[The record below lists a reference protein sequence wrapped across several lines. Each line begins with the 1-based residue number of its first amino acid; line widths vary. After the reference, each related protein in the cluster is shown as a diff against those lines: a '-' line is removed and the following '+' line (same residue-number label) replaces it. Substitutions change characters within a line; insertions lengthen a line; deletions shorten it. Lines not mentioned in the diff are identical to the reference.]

1 MFAGVDIGSTST
13 KAVLMSDSRI
23 LGYHIV
29 PSGSNFRQSSQVAL
43 DEAIKKANGDSRD
56 IIGIV
61 ATGYGRYITEVT
73 GETVTEI
80 TCAGRGALFVRPGAR
95 TILDI
100 GGQDVKAIKIS
111 QSGRVLDFALNDKCA
126 AGTGRFLERIAT
138 SLGLGLDEF
147 ATLAVGSTTKLPISS
162 TCTVFA
168 ETEVISRISS
178 GESLEGIARGLH
190 SALAG
195 RIYGLALRLKIQ
207 EEVLVCGGGALNA
220 GLVRELGDLIG
231 DITLPPSGTDPRLL
245 PAIGAAIIAKEHYVS
260 HPLKTSNLP

>member
-29 PSGSNFRQSSQVAL
+29 LSGSNFRQSSQVAL
-43 DEAIKKANGDSRD
+43 DEAVKKANGDFRD
-56 IIGIV
+56 IVGIV

-100 GGQDVKAIKIS
+100 GGQDVKAIKIG

-138 SLGLGLDEF
+138 SLGLSLDEM
-147 ATLAVGSTTKLPISS
+147 AALSVGSAAKVPISS

-168 ETEVISRISS
+168 ETEVISRISN

-190 SALAG
+190 SALAV
-195 RIYGLALRLKIQ
+195 RIYGLARRLKIQ
-207 EEVLVCGGGALNA
+207 EEVLICGGGALNA

-231 DITLPPSGTDPRLL
+231 DITLPPAGMDPRLL
-245 PAIGAAIIAKEHYVS
+245 PAIGAALIASERYIS
-260 HPLKTSNLP
+260 QGS